1 MTSIVNQV
9 NYNEI
14 LNGGNIKQNNDYIIC
29 IPSYKRALVC
39 NEKTLK
45 TLHENKIDPERI
57 YVYVA
62 DKEDYKL
69 YEEALNKKHY
79 NKLVIGIKG
88 LVPQRQ
94 FIINQWPNDKHIVFF
109 DDDIEKIDLSL
120 SPEFKKHNLDYF
132 IKYAFT
138 ECVKHKSYIWGVYA
152 VFNPFFR
159 GGRQEMTT
167 DLNYIVGAFYGII
180 NRPSTKAIQLT
191 ITKENGQKED
201 VERTLKYFLH
211 DGIVLRFNK
220 VGFITKYYG
229 KEGGLGRFEDRIKPM
244 MEASKR
250 LKKQYGEYGDIKVR
264 KNGMSEFVLKKI
276 PAKLPATIEGGKLS
290 NDDIDRYN
298 LENTNVYVDPIKLT
312 QRVELLQKKVL
323 ELLENTKI
331 PTVHQLRSKTVGK
344 NGFSFNFGGGKIPFH
359 ANGEYSTNKNYP
371 ELFKA
376 IVEYGNEI
384 LPTGFDYSVI
394 TVNKNLKAKK
404 HIDGS
409 NDGLGC
415 ITFLGDYDKGGL
427 YIYEKGKPKLYDTK
441 GVVIAFNGAMVAHR
455 TEAFTGNRYALI
467 FYKQKQ
473 KYDLKGI
480 KMEGKGLEV
489 GDDDLK
495 IY

>member
-1 MTSIVNQV
+1 MT
-9 NYNEI
+9 
-14 LNGGNIKQNNDYIIC
+14 DYVIC
-29 IPSYKRALVC
+29 IPSYKRAQVC
-39 NEKTLK
+39 NERTLK
-45 TLHENKIDPERI
+45 TLHENKIDPKRI

-69 YEEALNKKHY
+69 YEEILDKKNY
-79 NKLVIGIKG
+79 NKLVIGKKG

-94 FIINQWPNDKHIVFF
+94 FIMNQWPSNKHIVFF

-159 GGRQEMTT
+159 GARKEMTT

-180 NRPSTKAIQLT
+180 NRPPSTKEGKAIQLT

-264 KNGMSEFVLKKI
+264 GNGMAEFVLKKI
-276 PAKLPATIEGGKLS
+276 PS
-290 NDDIDRYN
+290 
-298 LENTNVYVDPIKLT
+298 
-312 QRVELLQKKVL
+312 RVGDHKEM
-323 ELLENTKI
+323 
-331 PTVHQLRSKTVGK
+331 S
-344 NGFSFNFGGGKIPFH
+344 
-359 ANGEYSTNKNYP
+359 NKN
-371 ELFKA
+371 KTKS
-376 IVEYGNEI
+376 N
-384 LPTGFDYSVI
+384 
-394 TVNKNLKAKK
+394 NKSNNKSKK
-404 HIDGS
+404 
-409 NDGLGC
+409 NNN
-415 ITFLGDYDKGGL
+415 K
-427 YIYEKGKPKLYDTK
+427 KTK
-441 GVVIAFNGAMVAHR
+441 K
-455 TEAFTGNRYALI
+455 NR
-467 FYKQKQ
+467 
-473 KYDLKGI
+473 
-480 KMEGKGLEV
+480 
-489 GDDDLK
+489 
-495 IY
+495 

>member
-1 MTSIVNQV
+1 MT
-9 NYNEI
+9 
-14 LNGGNIKQNNDYIIC
+14 DYIVC
-29 IPSYKRALVC
+29 IPSYKRAIVC

-69 YEEALNKKHY
+69 YKETLDPKLY
-79 NKLVIGIKG
+79 NKLVIGKKG

-94 FIINQWPNDKHIVFF
+94 FIINQWPNNKHIVFF

-180 NRPSTKAIQLT
+180 NRPATKAIQLT

-201 VERTLKYFLH
+201 VERTLKYFVH

-264 KNGMSEFVLKKI
+264 KNGMAEFVLKKI
-276 PAKLPATIEGGKLS
+276 HSKAGDQVEANK
-290 NDDIDRYN
+290 
-298 LENTNVYVDPIKLT
+298 TNKPNKNKT
-312 QRVELLQKKVL
+312 HKK
-323 ELLENTKI
+323 NK
-331 PTVHQLRSKTVGK
+331 
-344 NGFSFNFGGGKIPFH
+344 
-359 ANGEYSTNKNYP
+359 TNKN
-371 ELFKA
+371 K
-376 IVEYGNEI
+376 
-384 LPTGFDYSVI
+384 T
-394 TVNKNLKAKK
+394 KN
-404 HIDGS
+404 
-409 NDGLGC
+409 
-415 ITFLGDYDKGGL
+415 
-427 YIYEKGKPKLYDTK
+427 
-441 GVVIAFNGAMVAHR
+441 
-455 TEAFTGNRYALI
+455 NR
-467 FYKQKQ
+467 
-473 KYDLKGI
+473 
-480 KMEGKGLEV
+480 
-489 GDDDLK
+489 
-495 IY
+495 